1 MKCMVV
7 VNLHETEFLEEVLT
21 VLADVGVL
29 DCVVRQVEAVASHH
43 IGDQL
48 EPTVLGSI
56 RRLFSQD
63 RNLNYLIQAVVDEEM
78 KELIS
83 EPLKLLLKEERYAA
97 SFWFMPV
104 QDYFYHK
111 GEI

>member
-21 VLADVGVL
+21 VLAEVGVL
-29 DCVVRQVEAVASHH
+29 DCVVDQIEAVASHH
-43 IGDQL
+43 TGEQL

-63 RNLNYLIQAVVDEEM
+63 RNLNYLIQAVADEAM
-78 KELIS
+78 KETIS
-83 EPLKLLLKEERYAA
+83 AHLKRLLKEDRYAA
-97 SFWFMPV
+97 SFWFLPI
-104 QDYFYHK
+104 QGYFYHK
-111 GEI
+111 GET

>member
-21 VLADVGVL
+21 VMADVGVL
-29 DCVVRQVEAVASHH
+29 DCVVRQVEGVASHH
-43 IGDQL
+43 SGDQL

-56 RRLFSQD
+56 RQLFSQD
-63 RNLNYLIQAVVDEEM
+63 RNQNYLIQAVMEEEM
-78 KELIS
+78 KASIS
-83 EPLKLLLKEERYAA
+83 AALKGLLKEDRYAA
-97 SFWFMPV
+97 SFWFLPIEG
-104 QDYFYHK
+104 YFYHK

>member
-21 VLADVGVL
+21 VLAEAGVL
-29 DCVVRQVEAVASHH
+29 DCVVHQTEGIASHH
-43 IGDQL
+43 AGDQI

-63 RNLNYLIQAVVDEEM
+63 RNMNYLIQAVTEEKM
-78 KELIS
+78 VEPIS
-83 EPLKLLLKEERYAA
+83 TRLKRLLKEDRYAA
-97 SFWFMPV
+97 SFWFVSV
-104 QDYFYHK
+104 QGYFYHK
-111 GEI
+111 GEP